1 MHLGNLFVSQ
11 GKLLSE
17 TKLNK
22 GKQMK
27 TMDTTVGYVTTLE
40 KATETATQ
48 WHRPDLGYHTQVV
61 TKDGGYI
68 CRVVING

>member
-1 MHLGNLFVSQ
+1 
-11 GKLLSE
+11 
-17 TKLNK
+17 
-22 GKQMK
+22 MK

-48 WHRPDLGYHTQVV
+48 WHRPDLGYHTQVI

-68 CRVVING
+68 CRLVING

>member
-1 MHLGNLFVSQ
+1 MASIYKTTRKF
-11 GKLLSE
+11 KP
-17 TKLNK
+17 KYINK
-22 GKQMK
+22 GKQMT

-48 WHRPDLGYHTQVV
+48 WHRPELGYHTQVV

>member
-22 GKQMK
+22 GKQMNNAIPTDK
-27 TMDTTVGYVTTLE
+27 QTTIKGYKIDIE
-40 KATETATQ
+40 FE
-48 WHRPDLGYHTQVV
+48 DMGDDYF
-61 TKDGGYI
+61 
-68 CRVVING
+68 